1 MRSSPERLNLK
12 PRLARP
18 SEKKT
23 KKRQSEQKGRWKAIQ
38 LCLKDIARS
47 DQLRTKRKG
56 NCKSVY
62 LYEKVHILCIQWN
75 THLSK
80 RGDGGFNSPFSTVK
94 ATISVRTLHH
104 QVHQE
109 KKNECNICYALG
121 QNQPWFKFIFL
132 LPRNGKDYQNEFF
145 TKEKYN
151 WDQCHFASSA
161 ESLTQTSIFLPRTDC
176 GLIEGKLNTDNIIR
190 SISFNVI
197 TNQKKFLF
205 SEIPSLMQI

>member
-38 LCLKDIARS
+38 LCLKDIAWS

-94 ATISVRTLHH
+94 ATIPVRTLHH

-145 TKEKYN
+145 AKEKYN
-151 WDQCHFASSA
+151 LRSVPLCLLRRKLDSNKHI
-161 ESLTQTSIFLPRTDC
+161 LTQNWLWLNR
-176 GLIEGKLNTDNIIR
+176 GKAKYRQYHSLNI
-190 SISFNVI
+190 
-197 TNQKKFLF
+197 L
-205 SEIPSLMQI
+205 